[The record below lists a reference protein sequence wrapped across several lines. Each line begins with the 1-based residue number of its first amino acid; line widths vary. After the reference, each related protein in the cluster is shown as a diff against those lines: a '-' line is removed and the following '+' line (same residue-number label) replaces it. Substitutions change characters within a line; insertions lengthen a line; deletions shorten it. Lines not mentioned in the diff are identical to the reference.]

1 MEIYKIKRPS
11 DNKCY
16 VALSQDEETLNLS
29 ELLLAGHTNDDVIT
43 VKKQDTE
50 ILSNP
55 SAPWK
60 AAYLVWKNS
69 LIMSEIED
77 QDIRKR
83 IKYKKKI
90 VELLAHKY
98 QIDIDVLFQI
108 VHELEEAEY

>member
-1 MEIYKIKRPS
+1 MQIYKTKQP
-11 DNKCY
+11 DNKFY
-16 VALSQDEETLNLS
+16 VALSQDDETLNLS
-29 ELLLAGHTNDDVIT
+29 ELLLAGHTTDEVIT
-43 VKKQDTE
+43 VKRQDVE

-60 AAYLVWKNS
+60 AAFLVWKNS

-77 QDIRKR
+77 QEFRKR

-98 QIDIDVLFQI
+98 QIDIDVLLQI
-108 VHELEEAEY
+108 VHELEEADY